1 MNKIIL
7 SLAMLLATATAADA
21 RLLAKLL
28 PDSLQYSVR
37 LGYNI
42 GGTAPVG
49 MPKEI
54 RALNSYKL
62 KSNLSYGVDVY
73 KKLRGRFGLMTG
85 LRLENKGMEIDAT
98 VKNYH
103 ISMTRGGE
111 TLTGYFTGRDVI
123 EVDEWLLTVPVL
135 ATCDFGRW
143 RLKFGPYV
151 SYLLSRK
158 FEGYAYDGYIRV
170 GDPTGM
176 KVELGHTETERGSY
190 DFSREMRRIQLGV
203 NIGAD
208 WRFSRRWGAYGD
220 ITWGVTGV
228 HKSSFHT
235 IEQTLYPIFGT
246 IGATYKL

>member
-1 MNKIIL
+1 MIRNTIIVIL
-7 SLAMLLATATAADA
+7 LILAPEAADA
-21 RLLAKLL
+21 RLLAKIL

-54 RALNSYKL
+54 RRLNSYKL

-73 KKLRGRFGLMTG
+73 KRLHNKLGIMTG

-103 ISMTRGGE
+103 MSITRGGE

-135 ATCDFGRW
+135 ATYTTKKW
-143 RLKFGPYV
+143 RFKIGPYI

-170 GDPTGM
+170 NTPTGD
-176 KVELGHTETERGSY
+176 KVELGHEENERGSY
-190 DFSREMRRIQLGV
+190 DFSDEMRRIQVGV

-208 WRFSRRWGAYGD
+208 WMFSRRWGAYGD

-246 IGATYKL
+246 IGAIYKL